1 LDAVTQSRLPDAPP
15 IRYLLAMRLFV
26 LFLAAH
32 GLLCAAQAPTPATIT
47 VPPQEALSH
56 RIGHDR
62 PAYPHFAIAA
72 GVAGVVK
79 IPVMIDADGSIESKG
94 DATGP
99 PALISAAQAWVSSS
113 KFRPFMRDGQ
123 AVAVSAT
130 LPVAFQLPA
139 SAHSAH
145 PAPAIY
151 EHDVTTMEREGRDG
165 PPRVRLQTLLPAMQA
180 WLARYEAAEAEN
192 APPGPN
198 RNLDEI
204 LAQESAA
211 KQLPRMPDDLTVYP
225 IPFAARGHRLYLL
238 FEFSSRCKKTNCSLA
253 MVEESP
259 AGVRALVA
267 ASGVDVDLHKRTGSP
282 YPDLLAWSDTAQSGI
297 SNIAGY
303 SSYGGEWGQ
312 LYCGTDD
319 ANEDSERD
327 EAAALHH
334 AVGGP
339 RHPLV
344 TLCK

>member
-1 LDAVTQSRLPDAPP
+1 
-15 IRYLLAMRLFV
+15 MRLFV

-79 IPVMIDADGSIESKG
+79 IPVTIGADGSVLSEG

-99 PALISAAQAWVSSS
+99 PALISSAQAWVNSS
-113 KFRPFMRDGQ
+113 KFRPFVRDGQ
-123 AVAVSAT
+123 PVAVNTT

-165 PPRVRLQTLLPAMQA
+165 PPRVRLQTLSPAMQT

-238 FEFSSRCKKTNCSLA
+238 FEFSSRCRKTNCPLA
-253 MVEESP
+253 MIEDSP
-259 AGVRALVA
+259 AGVRLLLDQF
-267 ASGVDVDLHKRTGSP
+267 GVEVDLHRRRDSP
-282 YPDLLAWSDTAQSGI
+282 YPDLLFWSDVLRPADSGI

-303 SSYGGEWGQ
+303 SFYDGEWGQ

-327 EAAALHH
+327 EAAVLHH
-334 AVGGP
+334 GAGGP